1 MCFERIVRYKKGSHV
16 TDKKRS
22 FSRASGWQPLSRRRS
37 GWCDPVVRRATQP
50 STCAALQWL
59 PPIGRALL
67 IAVIISL
74 VAASTEGAGTGR
86 IAFDDLVEIVAQHQY
101 EAVRPESRSAIAL
114 HFKVKDTWHFY
125 ADAKTAPGEM
135 NLTVQAQA
143 DGLVFDEPVFGESHS
158 YFDKSSERQVQAF
171 SGEFTVYVPFAV
183 EPGTSGQV
191 DIAVSFDGAVCS
203 ESLCQRPPFDK
214 LLTRVVVAAD
224 AAMDAPAFE
233 LPQRVEPKIAAE
245 ARPIA
250 TVVALALALL
260 AGLVLNLMPCVWPVI
275 PIIVMRL
282 VEQAKQSRARSVALG
297 SAFCGGIMLFFV
309 TLALANII
317 LQVGF
322 DTVFQW
328 GDHFRNPAVLIAMV
342 LLLVVLAMFMFGTFT
357 IGIPASLAGK
367 ASGAK
372 GIAGSIGMG
381 FLAAILATPCSFAIL
396 TVAFA
401 WAQTQPLVLSTV
413 AILLIG
419 AGMAC
424 PYVVLTSLP
433 GLLRS
438 IPKPGRWMEMI
449 KQAIGFILLI
459 IAIKMLAALP
469 QARAVAV
476 LYCAVGFAV
485 AVWIWGTWVSF
496 STPALRKRIVRTV
509 AVVIAV
515 LAALWL
521 LGEKKE
527 LIDWQEYDAQ
537 RVAQARLEGQP
548 VLLEFMAE
556 WCLSCKTVEKIVYS
570 RKDVAELIE
579 QKGVL
584 AVRADTTLRDYP
596 ATIDL
601 WDVYREPAVPVTILL
616 PPDNPEPVRLRG
628 VLIRKDLTK
637 ELTKLANNKDAKSE

>member
-1 MCFERIVRYKKGSHV
+1 MDKRYS
-16 TDKKRS
+16 
-22 FSRASGWQPLSRRRS
+22 
-37 GWCDPVVRRATQP
+37 
-50 STCAALQWL
+50 
-59 PPIGRALL
+59 IGRELL
-67 IAVIISL
+67 IALIACLLPVSIVL
-74 VAASTEGAGTGR
+74 AQPTASAEGAGTGR
-86 IAFDDLVEIVAQHQY
+86 IAFEDLVEIVGQQQY
-101 EAVRPESRSAIAL
+101 ATVRPESRSAVAL

-125 ADAKTAPGEM
+125 ADAETAPGGM
-135 NLTVQAQA
+135 NLKVKAQA
-143 DGLVFDEPVFGESHS
+143 DGLVFEEPVFGESHS
-158 YFDKSSERQVQAF
+158 YFDKSSGQQLQAF

-183 EPGTSGQV
+183 ESGASGEV

-214 LLTRVVVAAD
+214 LLTRVVVSAD
-224 AAMDAPAFE
+224 AAMDSPAFE
-233 LPQRVEPKIAAE
+233 LPKRAEPQIAAE
-245 ARPIA
+245 ARPLA

-260 AGLVLNLMPCVWPVI
+260 AGLILNLMPCVWPVI

-297 SAFCGGIMLFFV
+297 LAFCGGIMLFFV
-309 TLALANII
+309 GLALANII
-317 LQVGF
+317 LQVWF

-342 LLLVVLAMFMFGTFT
+342 LLLVVLAMFMFGIFA
-357 IGIPASLAGK
+357 IGIPSSVAGK

-381 FLAAILATPCSFAIL
+381 LLAAILATPCSFAIL

-401 WAQTQPLVLSTV
+401 WAQTQPLPLGTV
-413 AILLIG
+413 AILLMG

-424 PYVVLTSLP
+424 PYVILTSMP
-433 GLLRS
+433 RLLAW

-449 KQAIGFILLI
+449 KQALGFILLI
-459 IAIKMLAALP
+459 IAIKMLAGLP
-469 QARAVAV
+469 HARAVAV
-476 LYCAVGFAV
+476 LYCAIGFAV
-485 AVWIWGTWVSF
+485 AVWMWGTWVSF
-496 STPALRKRIVRTV
+496 STPARRKRIVRTA

-515 LAALWL
+515 LSALWL
-521 LGEKKE
+521 LPEKKE
-527 LIDWQEYDAQ
+527 LIDWQEYDAEN
-537 RVAQARLEGQP
+537 VAQAWLEGRP

-570 RKDVAELIE
+570 RKDIADLIE

-601 WDVYREPAVPVTILL
+601 RDVYREPAVPVTILL
-616 PPDNPEPVRLRG
+616 LPDNPEPVRLRG
-628 VLIRKDLTK
+628 VLIREDLTK
-637 ELTKLANNKDAKSE
+637 ELIKLANKKDGKSE

>member
-1 MCFERIVRYKKGSHV
+1 
-16 TDKKRS
+16 
-22 FSRASGWQPLSRRRS
+22 
-37 GWCDPVVRRATQP
+37 
-50 STCAALQWL
+50 
-59 PPIGRALL
+59 L
-67 IAVIISL
+67 IAVLVSL
-74 VAASTEGAGTGR
+74 AAGSTEGAGAGR
-86 IAFDDLVEIVAQHQY
+86 IAFDDLVEIVAEHQY

-125 ADAKTAPGEM
+125 ADAKTAPGGM
-135 NLTVQAQA
+135 NLKVKAQA
-143 DGLVFDEPVFGESHS
+143 DGLAFDEPVFGQSHL
-158 YFDKSSERQVQAF
+158 YFDKSSGKQLQAF

-183 EPGTSGQV
+183 APDASGQV

-203 ESLCQRPPFDK
+203 ESLCQRPRFDK
-214 LLTRVVVAAD
+214 LLTRIVVSAD

-233 LPQRVEPKIAAE
+233 IPQSTEPKIGAA

-282 VEQAKQSRARSVALG
+282 VEQAKESRARSIALG
-297 SAFCGGIMLFFV
+297 LAFCGGIMLFFV
-309 TLALANII
+309 ALALANII

-322 DTVFQW
+322 GTVFQW

-357 IGIPASLAGK
+357 IGIPSSVAGK

-372 GIAGSIGMG
+372 GVAGSIAMV
-381 FLAAILATPCSFAIL
+381 FFAAILATPCSLAIL
-396 TVAFA
+396 TAAFA
-401 WAQTQPLVLSTV
+401 WAQTQPLVLGAV

-424 PYVVLTSLP
+424 PYVILTSMP
-433 GLLRS
+433 GLLGW

-459 IAIKMLAALP
+459 IAVKMLAALP

-485 AVWIWGTWVSF
+485 AVWMWGTWVSF

-509 AVVIAV
+509 AVLIAV
-515 LAALWL
+515 LSALWL

-527 LIDWQEYDAQ
+527 LIDWQEYNAEN
-537 RVAQARLEGQP
+537 VAQARLQGRP

-556 WCLSCKTVEKIVYS
+556 WCLSCKTVEKTVYS
-570 RKDVAELIE
+570 RKDIAELIE

-601 WDVYREPAVPVTILL
+601 RDVYREPGVPVTILL
-616 PPDNPEPVRLRG
+616 LPDNPEPVRLPG
-628 VLIRKDLTK
+628 VLIRKHLTK
-637 ELTKLANNKDAKSE
+637 ELTKLPNKKDVKSE

>member
-1 MCFERIVRYKKGSHV
+1 MEKKHLI
-16 TDKKRS
+16 D
-22 FSRASGWQPLSRRRS
+22 
-37 GWCDPVVRRATQP
+37 
-50 STCAALQWL
+50 
-59 PPIGRALL
+59 RALL
-67 IAVIISL
+67 IAVIVVLAAGSTVL
-74 VAASTEGAGTGR
+74 ARPAASTEGAPTGR

-125 ADAKTAPGEM
+125 ADAKTAPGQM
-135 NLTVQAQA
+135 NLTVEAQA
-143 DGLVFDEPVFGESHS
+143 DGLVFDEPVFPESHS
-158 YFDKSSERQVQAF
+158 YFDKSSRQQLETF
-171 SGEFTVYVPFAV
+171 SGEFTVYVPFEVDA
-183 EPGTSGQV
+183 GASGEV
-191 DIAVSFDGAVCS
+191 DIAVAFDGAVCS
-203 ESLCQRPPFDK
+203 DIQCQRPPFDK
-214 LLTRVVVAAD
+214 LSTRLVVSAD

-233 LPQRVEPKIAAE
+233 LPQKVEPKIAAK

-297 SAFCGGIMLFFV
+297 LAFCGGIMLFFV
-309 TLALANII
+309 ALAMANII
-317 LQVGF
+317 LQVWF

-357 IGIPASLAGK
+357 IGIPSSVAGK

-401 WAQTQPLVLSTV
+401 WAQTQPLPLGTV
-413 AILLIG
+413 AILLMG

-424 PYVVLTSLP
+424 PYVILTSMP
-433 GLLRS
+433 RLLAW

-449 KQAIGFILLI
+449 KQALGFTLLV
-459 IAIKMLAALP
+459 IAIKMLAGLP
-469 QARAVAV
+469 DVRAIAV
-476 LYCAVGFAV
+476 LYCAIGFAV
-485 AVWIWGTWVSF
+485 AVWMWGTWVSF
-496 STPALRKRIVRTV
+496 STPTRRKRIVRTV
-509 AVVIAV
+509 AVLIAV
-515 LAALWL
+515 LSALWL
-521 LGEKKE
+521 LPEKKE
-527 LIDWQEYDAQ
+527 LIDWQEYDAESI
-537 RVAQARLEGQP
+537 AQARLEGQP

-570 RKDVAELIE
+570 RKDIAELIE

-601 WDVYREPAVPVTILL
+601 RDVYREPAVPVTILL
-616 PPDNPEPVRLRG
+616 LPDNPDPVRLRG

-637 ELTKLANNKDAKSE
+637 ELIKLANKKDDKLE